1 MLVFTGSQEGRDLG
15 TIFCNTAK
23 SKEEKLKGEVDG
35 NGYDKKDK
43 MKSSGLL

>member
-1 MLVFTGSQEGRDLG
+1 MLVFTGNREGRKLG

-23 SKEEKLKGEVDG
+23 SEEEKLKGEVDG

-43 MKSSGLL
+43 TKSS